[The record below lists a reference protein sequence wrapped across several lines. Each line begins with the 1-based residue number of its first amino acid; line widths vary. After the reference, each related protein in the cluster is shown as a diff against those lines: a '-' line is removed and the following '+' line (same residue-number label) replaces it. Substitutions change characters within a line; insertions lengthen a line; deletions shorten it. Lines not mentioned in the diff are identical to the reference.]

1 MLKFIDVSTPEQIN
15 IIRNLFI
22 EYEKVIG
29 CDLCFQD
36 IENELANLPG
46 RYAPPDGRLIL
57 AEYDSK
63 LAGCIALKR
72 IGDDICEMK
81 RLYVRSEFRGKKI
94 GRILAEKIVADAR
107 EIGYLIMR
115 LDTLKRLPEAV
126 SLYKSMGFIETKPY
140 VHNPL
145 EDVIFMELEL

>member
-1 MLKFIDVSTPEQIN
+1 MLKFIDVETTEKIE
-15 IIRNLFI
+15 IIRNLFL
-22 EYEKVIG
+22 EYEKIIG
-29 CDLCFQD
+29 CNLCFQD

-46 RYAPPDGRLIL
+46 KYSPPDGRLIL

-63 LAGCIALKR
+63 LAGCIALKK

-94 GRILAEKIVADAR
+94 GRKLAEKIVEEAR
-107 EIGYLIMR
+107 STGYRIMR
-115 LDTLKRLPEAV
+115 LDTLKRLHEAV
-126 SLYKSMGFIETKPY
+126 SLYKSMGFIETHPY

-145 EDVIFMELEL
+145 EDVIFMELNL